1 MPITDTEALTRTIEH
16 REIFHDE
23 MLALMRRIMGGEM
36 SPVMMAA
43 LLIGLRVK
51 KETIG
56 EITAAAQV
64 MREFSTKVEV
74 ADRAHLV
81 DIVGTGGDGSHTFN
95 ISTCSMFVAAACGAR
110 VSKHGNRSVS
120 SKSGSAD
127 VLEALG
133 VSLSL
138 PPAAISRCIADT
150 GIGFMFAPNHH
161 PAMKN
166 VAPVRK
172 ELGVRTIFNILGPLT
187 NPADAPNILMGV
199 FHPDLVGIQVRAL
212 QRLGAEHALVVYGR
226 DGMDEVSLG
235 AATLVGEY
243 KDGGIRE
250 YEIHPED
257 FGLTMASNR
266 TLKVETPAQ
275 SKAMLQ
281 AVLDNE
287 PGPAR
292 DIVLLNAGVALYAAN
307 VTATHG
313 RRRGPGARGARLGQ
327 GAGKDAPVRRAD
339 QGTGGGMSDILQKI
353 VGVKREEVAAAK
365 ARRDLSSVRRDAE
378 SLGGQRDFVGA
389 LRAKI
394 AAGRAAVIAE
404 VKKASPSKG
413 VLREHFAPAEIAA
426 SYERGGAACLS
437 VLTDVQFFQGSV
449 DYLQQARAA
458 CALPVLR
465 KDFMVDTYQVFES
478 RAMGA
483 DCILLIAACLDDALM
498 ADLEAQALALGMA
511 VLVEVHDGA
520 ELDRALRLKTPLV
533 GINNRNLRTFEVA
546 LDTTLG
552 LLPRVPKDRVL
563 VTESGILGR
572 SDVKRMR
579 DAEVH
584 AFLVGEAFM
593 RAADPGA
600 ALASLFA

>member
-1 MPITDTEALTRTIEH
+1 MTITNLDALTRTIDH

-23 MLALMRRIMGGEM
+23 MLSLVRRIMGGEM

-43 LLIGLRVK
+43 FLVGLRVK

-74 ADRAHLV
+74 ADRTHLV

-133 VSLSL
+133 VPLSL
-138 PPAAISRCIADT
+138 TPQAISRCIADT

-212 QRLGAEHALVVYGR
+212 QRLGAEHAVVVYGR

-266 TLKVETPAQ
+266 ALKVETPEQ
-275 SKAMLQ
+275 SKTLLRS
-281 AVLDNE
+281 VLDNE

-292 DIVLLNAGVALYAAN
+292 DIVILNAGVALYAAN
-307 VTATHG
+307 VAATMG
-313 RRRGPGARGARLGQ
+313 DGVTLAREALTS
-327 GAGKDAPVRRAD
+327 GKALAKMH
-339 QGTGGGMSDILQKI
+339 QF
-353 VGVKREEVAAAK
+353 VA
-365 ARRDLSSVRRDAE
+365 
-378 SLGGQRDFVGA
+378 
-389 LRAKI
+389 RAKELQ
-394 AAGRAAVIAE
+394 AA
-404 VKKASPSKG
+404 
-413 VLREHFAPAEIAA
+413 
-426 SYERGGAACLS
+426 
-437 VLTDVQFFQGSV
+437 
-449 DYLQQARAA
+449 
-458 CALPVLR
+458 
-465 KDFMVDTYQVFES
+465 
-478 RAMGA
+478 
-483 DCILLIAACLDDALM
+483 
-498 ADLEAQALALGMA
+498 
-511 VLVEVHDGA
+511 
-520 ELDRALRLKTPLV
+520 
-533 GINNRNLRTFEVA
+533 
-546 LDTTLG
+546 
-552 LLPRVPKDRVL
+552 
-563 VTESGILGR
+563 
-572 SDVKRMR
+572 
-579 DAEVH
+579 
-584 AFLVGEAFM
+584 
-593 RAADPGA
+593 
-600 ALASLFA
+600 